1 MIIGAMPTVA
11 DLKKGE
17 QGRVLSLAKTD
28 MAYRRK
34 LLAMGLTP
42 GVVFEVTRVA
52 PLGDP
57 LEISVRGY
65 QLSLRKKEAAIIQ
78 VEECYED

>member
-1 MIIGAMPTVA
+1 MSTLA
-11 DLKKGE
+11 DLKKGD
-17 QGRVLSLAKTD
+17 QGRVLSLAKSD

-42 GVVFEVTRVA
+42 GVLFEVTRMA

-57 LEISVRGY
+57 IEIRVRGY
-65 QLSLRKKEAAIIQ
+65 QLSLRKKEAAIINIDNS
-78 VEECYED
+78 YEN

>member
-1 MIIGAMPTVA
+1 MITLA
-11 DLKKGE
+11 DLKKGD
-17 QGRVLSLAKTD
+17 QGRILSLAKSD
-28 MAYRRK
+28 MIYRRK

-42 GVVFEVTRVA
+42 GISFEVTRVA

-57 LEISVRGY
+57 IEICVRGY

-78 VEECYED
+78 VEECYDN

>member
-1 MIIGAMPTVA
+1 MNTLA
-11 DLKKGE
+11 DLKKGD
-17 QGRVLSLAKTD
+17 QGRVLALAKTD

-42 GVVFEVTRVA
+42 GVLFEVTRMA

-57 LEISVRGY
+57 IEIRVRGY
-65 QLSLRKKEAAIIQ
+65 QLSLRKKEAAIIM
-78 VEECYED
+78 VGSSYEE